1 MSSVRPNESRL
12 SCGATLE
19 RLQTQFYH
27 TRRAADSFRR
37 MLGSALECDG
47 IGDGGKRANQAI
59 ADETPQPV
67 LIKVL

>member
-1 MSSVRPNESRL
+1 MRPYESRL
-12 SCGATLE
+12 SCGVTLE
-19 RLQTQFYH
+19 RSQTQFSTH
-27 TRRAADSFRR
+27 DGADSFRR